1 MTKEEIIE
9 ITERAIKSVNGYYHD
24 NVEDLYNFWLK
35 KCPEY
40 AEEFIAKEKQ
50 KRLLQPKILQMRLEG
65 LIYRVIAEKL
75 NIPLH
80 YANKIG
86 APLHHAYVSICKENT
101 RKIDEVAGDTRSK
114 EIKEDFAYMNDKR
127 TIEREMWALLPI
139 YNELKVMVEHKYD

>member
-1 MTKEEIIE
+1 MEIV
-9 ITERAIKSVNGYYHD
+9 ERAIKNVNGYYHD
-24 NVEDLYNFWLK
+24 NVENLYNLWLREY
-35 KCPEY
+35 PEY

-75 NIPLH
+75 GIPLH

-86 APLHHAYVSICKENT
+86 APLHHAYISICKENT
-101 RKIDEVAGDTRSK
+101 RKIYEVAGDTRSK

-139 YNELKVMVEHKYD
+139 YNELKVMVENIDAYTVEIR

>member
-1 MTKEEIIE
+1 MEIV
-9 ITERAIKSVNGYYHD
+9 ERVIKKVNGYYHE
-24 NVEDLYNFWLK
+24 NAEDLYNRWLRE
-35 KCPEY
+35 CPEY

-65 LIYRVIAEKL
+65 LIYKVIAEKL
-75 NIPLH
+75 GIPLH

-86 APLHHAYVSICKENT
+86 APLHHTYINICNENIK
-101 RKIDEVAGDTRSK
+101 KIYEVAGDTRSN

-139 YNELKVMVEHKYD
+139 YNELKGMVKNYGEC

>member
-1 MTKEEIIE
+1 MTKEEIIDMA
-9 ITERAIKSVNGYYHD
+9 ERAIKNVNGHY
-24 NVEDLYNFWLK
+24 NVENLYNLWLE

-40 AEEFIAKEKQ
+40 AGEFIAKEKQ

-65 LIYRVIAEKL
+65 LIYKVIAEKL

-139 YNELKVMVEHKYD
+139 YNELKVMVEHKDD

>member
-1 MTKEEIIE
+1 MTRKEIIE
-9 ITERAIKSVNGYYHD
+9 MAERAIKSVNGHY
-24 NVEDLYNFWLK
+24 NEENLYNLWLE

-40 AEEFIAKEKQ
+40 AGEFIAKEKQ

-65 LIYRVIAEKL
+65 LIYKVIAEKL
-75 NIPLH
+75 GIPLH

-139 YNELKVMVEHKYD
+139 YNELKVMVEHKDD